1 MGSLLKIVLK
11 IGGHAFPSKP
21 NLKIISSYAQLLMK
35 LKNAG
40 HRLIVVTGG
49 GGVARLYIKAARALG
64 ESEAIC
70 DIIGI
75 IISRLN
81 ARLIIAKLQEDAF
94 LETPT
99 SVEELRN
106 AFETSKIVVLGGLQ
120 PGQSTN
126 AVAAVAAE
134 AIKADVLINATNVAG
149 VYAEDPK
156 KNLKAKK
163 IDKIKANK
171 LLQMMLSSKLTAGS
185 YKLFDPVA
193 VKIVKR
199 SKIPTWI
206 IDGRNV
212 ENIEK
217 VIKGERL
224 GTEII

>member
-1 MGSLLKIVLK
+1 MGFLLKIVLK

-21 NLKIISSYAQLLMK
+21 NIKIISSYAQLLMK

-40 HRLIVVTGG
+40 HRLIVITGG
-49 GGVARLYIKAARALG
+49 GETARLYINAARALG

-99 SVEELRN
+99 SVEELRT
-106 AFETSKIVVLGGLQ
+106 AFETNKIVILGGFQ

-134 AIKADVLINATNVAG
+134 AINADILINATNVEG
-149 VYAEDPK
+149 VFTDDPK
-156 KNLKAKK
+156 RNLKAKK
-163 IDKIKANK
+163 IDKIKAEK
-171 LLQMMLSSKLTAGS
+171 LLQMMLSPKLSAGS
-185 YKLFDPVA
+185 YQLFDPIA
-193 VKIVKR
+193 AKIVKR

-206 IDGRNV
+206 IDGTNI

-217 VIKGERL
+217 VIKGEKI